1 MKASVDVRDLMTL
14 RAAAL
19 QVQAKRGASFAPP
32 RPSLAA
38 APPPRDPNERAVEA
52 TDAASPVP
60 ASPVPASPVPA
71 PQDLPTDA
79 GPWLDAEL
87 PDDLIDQLAGADAW
101 PDAPEPEPQVTSPRR
116 TDPTP
121 PPAVPSSAA
130 PSSAAR
136 PTAEP
141 EPDEAFSLPDF
152 TQPAPQDGMAGA
164 QQAMSQLLRDQLR
177 AGAERGRARVTRD
190 TSTTDQS

>member
-32 RPSLAA
+32 RPSLTVSA
-38 APPPRDPNERAVEA
+38 PPRDPGGRAVEA

-121 PPAVPSSAA
+121 PPAVPPVLGRAAHSRAGTGRGLLAAGLHAARTAGRHGRSATGDVAAA
-130 PSSAAR
+130 PGSTPGGR
-136 PTAEP
+136 
-141 EPDEAFSLPDF
+141 
-152 TQPAPQDGMAGA
+152 GAGPGTG
-164 QQAMSQLLRDQLR
+164 D
-177 AGAERGRARVTRD
+177 AGHQHD
-190 TSTTDQS
+190 

>member
-1 MKASVDVRDLMTL
+1 MTL

-38 APPPRDPNERAVEA
+38 APPPRDPNERVVEA
-52 TDAASPVP
+52 TDA

-79 GPWLDAEL
+79 GPWPDAEL

-101 PDAPEPEPQVTSPRR
+101 PDAPEPEPQVTSRRR

-130 PSSAAR
+130 PSSAA
-136 PTAEP
+136 PSAADP

-152 TQPAPQDGMAGA
+152 TQAAPQDGLAGA

-190 TSTTDQS
+190 TSKTDQS

>member
-32 RPSLAA
+32 RPSLTVS
-38 APPPRDPNERAVEA
+38 APPCDPHGRAVEA
-52 TDAASPVP
+52 PDAASPVP
-60 ASPVPASPVPA
+60 AS
-71 PQDLPTDA
+71 A
-79 GPWLDAEL
+79 GSWPDAEL